1 VVASAQPSG
10 NYVQIMSDFMN
21 EQGDGTWRMWIEDT
35 YGDGGHQATNIGIT
49 FTSNINTFGWLSATV
64 QGLIPPGECVVINV
78 LFNAGDLLPG
88 VYEGSVNIASNDPD
102 QPLVEVPATLEVL
115 APGYVACQ
123 PDTLWILEEDQLNE
137 GLTAHITNPSEAPVT
152 IDEITGSG
160 YLDWIISDLSHEL
173 PYMVLPG
180 EELTFNVKLDMITPE
195 INIVYDYLKII
206 TSEGVVVQNI
216 VIDLDLLQS
225 IGNPAKNNI
234 HCYPNPFASRLT
246 IEVNSSAVTDVRI
259 LDFNGKTVK
268 TFTNAALSQN
278 KVVWDARSSAGA
290 VTNGVYF
297 VEVTSDGKKEIFK
310 VLKTE

>member
-1 VVASAQPSG
+1 
-10 NYVQIMSDFMN
+10 
-21 EQGDGTWRMWIEDT
+21 
-35 YGDGGHQATNIGIT
+35 
-49 FTSNINTFGWLSATV
+49 
-64 QGLIPPGECVVINV
+64 
-78 LFNAGDLLPG
+78 
-88 VYEGSVNIASNDPD
+88 
-102 QPLVEVPATLEVL
+102 
-115 APGYVACQ
+115 
-123 PDTLWILEEDQLNE
+123 
-137 GLTAHITNPSEAPVT
+137 
-152 IDEITGSG
+152 
-160 YLDWIISDLSHEL
+160 
-173 PYMVLPG
+173 
-180 EELTFNVKLDMITPE
+180 MITPE
-195 INIVYDYLKII
+195 INIVYDYLNII
-206 TSEGVVVQNI
+206 TSKGVVVQNI